1 MQAKKF
7 VADLQAAH
15 MQARTVYNQLQEHLT
30 VLFPPAPPTK
40 PGRTAIYLPR
50 APTFSSPDK
59 ALVGRW
65 RKYLKWEES
74 NPLET
79 EDKDK
84 SQLHAR
90 IQSVYRKAIV
100 RMRYFPEIWCV
111 FRFVNLRLL
120 QQRARSRAFY
130 FIGIWLLCGPTV
142 WASIRVCL
150 RTNEKKSVMKRLIYS
165 KPVSKRIRQGIL
177 CLISQYI
184 RV

>member
-1 MQAKKF
+1 
-7 VADLQAAH
+7 
-15 MQARTVYNQLQEHLT
+15 MQARTVLSSLQEHLAT
-30 VLFPPAPPTK
+30 LFPPMPQAESK
-40 PGRTAIYLPR
+40 GGSIYLPR
-50 APTFSSPDK
+50 MPTFNANDK

-65 RKYLKWEES
+65 RQYLKWEES

-111 FRFVNLRLL
+111 FYFMNLPLL
-120 QQRARSRAFY
+120 QQRARSRDFY

-165 KPVSKRIRQGIL
+165 KPVSKRILQGIL
-177 CLISQYI
+177 CFLSQYI
-184 RV
+184 RF